1 MVAGWSL
8 KVFWHR
14 SSHCLTSNS
23 KGASCSSI
31 CTWGEELSQSLA
43 TVLSFG
49 NLSSGVTLIKLSD
62 QSISQCSFQLPYC
75 SRSSGKVQRVIPPS
89 LSVLSV
95 EAFASVLVPVAV
107 GHQAHHDE
115 EETAQH
121 REERH
126 EEDGDATHLFFLL
139 IES

>member
-1 MVAGWSL
+1 MHLG
-8 KVFWHR
+8 
-14 SSHCLTSNS
+14 
-23 KGASCSSI
+23 
-31 CTWGEELSQSLA
+31 GEELSQSLA

-49 NLSSGVTLIKLSD
+49 NLSSGFTLIKLSN

-75 SRSSGKVQRVIPPS
+75 RRSSGKDQRVSPLS
-89 LSVLSV
+89 LSVCQSV

-126 EEDGDATHLFFLL
+126 EEDGDATHLLFLL